1 MEVGN
6 MIIAVDFD
14 GTLCGEI
21 YPEVG
26 KPNMQLID
34 ALIKRRMAGDK
45 LILWTCREGEPLEK
59 AVNWCNRLGLYFD
72 AVNDNLPEIIE
83 MWGNNSRKITADL
96 YIDDRSEKPWA
107 ELLRKVG

>member
-45 LILWTCREGEPLEK
+45 LILWTCREGEPLKK

-72 AVNDNLPEIIE
+72 AVNDNLPETIE

>member
-26 KPNMQLID
+26 TPNMQLID
-34 ALIKRRMAGDK
+34 ALIKRRMTGDK
-45 LILWTCREGEPLEK
+45 LILWTCREGEPLVK
-59 AVNWCNRLGLYFD
+59 AVNWRNKLGLYFD
-72 AVNDNLPEIIE
+72 AVNDNLPETIE

-96 YIDDRSEKPWA
+96 YIDDSLEKPWV